1 MSDLHDDPVDFDLR
15 LVRYFTVVAEHG
27 NFGRAAA
34 ALHLAQPSL
43 SRQIQRLEGQ
53 LGARLFD
60 RTPHGSYLTEA
71 GRVFLPRAQALLS
84 SAHQAATW
92 TRAAAQPRT
101 ITIGYTGGLIVTPAV
116 SELRRQYPDAQVH
129 TLHLDWNAAHTAL
142 LDHRVDAVV
151 AREPFPTDRLR
162 VVILYQEPRVLL
174 VPTAHRLAAKGSV
187 TLDDFTD
194 EPLVRYADAAYDA
207 FWRIDPRPDGHP
219 APDGPLVGAHEDKL
233 EMVAGGQALA
243 LAPAGSGNRT
253 LRSDLRAIPVDGIEP
268 CNIVILT
275 RAGERSSLVT
285 AFRDSARTHLTG
297 HAHTNVE
304 LSAAAQA
311 QIAEPKAKA

>member
-1 MSDLHDDPVDFDLR
+1 MSDLHEHPVDFDLR
-15 LVRYFTVVAEHG
+15 LVHYFTVVAEHR

-43 SRQIQRLEGQ
+43 SRQIQRLEAQ
-53 LGARLFD
+53 LGARLLD
-60 RTPHGSYLTEA
+60 RTPHGSYLTVA
-71 GRVFLPRAQALLS
+71 GQVFLPRAQALLS
-84 SAHQAATW
+84 SAHQAATR
-92 TRAAAQPRT
+92 TRAAAQPRA

-116 SELRRQYPDAQVH
+116 SELRRQNPDAQVH
-129 TLHLDWNAAHTAL
+129 TLHLDWNEAHTAL

-207 FWRIDPRPDGHP
+207 FWRIDPRPDGRR

-243 LAPAGSGNRT
+243 LAPAGGRRAT
-253 LRSDLRAIPVDGIEP
+253 LRPDIVAVPVEGIEP
-268 CNIVILT
+268 CQVVLAT
-275 RAGERSSLVT
+275 RTKGSDHLIS
-285 AFRDSARTHLTG
+285 AFRDAARAHLTES
-297 HAHTNVE
+297 T
-304 LSAAAQA
+304 
-311 QIAEPKAKA
+311 